1 MNITDKVRPNILRL
15 SPYSSARD
23 EFEGNGEVFLDAN
36 ENPNETGLNRYPDPY
51 QRQLKDQIASLKG
64 LDVKQIFLGN
74 GSDEAI
80 DLIMRIFCEP
90 GKDNIII
97 SDPTYGMYAVSANIN
112 DVEVKK
118 VGLSKD
124 FNFTAT
130 ELLKVADAN
139 TKAIFICSPNNPSGN
154 ALDAYEIT
162 KAIATFDGVVVI
174 DEAYIDFS
182 AQSSFASQLDKYNN
196 LIILQTFSKAWGLAG
211 LRLGMA
217 FSSPEIIKLM
227 NKVKP
232 PYNINILTQQEAL
245 KALSNKEKVKEEVKN
260 ILRER
265 DWLISEL
272 SKLSVVNHIF
282 PSDSNFLLVRFN
294 DAQPIF
300 KYLIGKEIIVRDR
313 SKVKHGENC
322 LRITV
327 GTSKENKTL
336 IQALKE
342 YQS

>member
-1 MNITDKVRPNILRL
+1 MNIIDKIRPNILRL

-23 EFEGNGEVFLDAN
+23 EFEGSGEVFLDAN
-36 ENPNETGLNRYPDPY
+36 ENPYETGLNRYPDPY
-51 QRQLKDQIASLKG
+51 QRQLKDQIASLKRV
-64 LDVKQIFLGN
+64 DTKQIFLGN

-90 GKDNIII
+90 GKDNIIV
-97 SDPTYGMYAVSANIN
+97 SDPTYGMYAVSAGIN
-112 DVEVKK
+112 DVEIRK
-118 VGLSKD
+118 VPLSED
-124 FNFTAT
+124 FSFMANDM
-130 ELLKVADAN
+130 LKVADVN

-154 ALDAYEIT
+154 ALNSYEIT
-162 KAIATFDGVVVI
+162 KTIENFDGIVVI

-182 AQSSFASQLDKYNN
+182 AQASFTEQLDKYHN

-217 FSSPEIIKLM
+217 FSSPEIINLM

-232 PYNINILTQQEAL
+232 PYNINIITQQEAL
-245 KALSNKEKVKEEVKN
+245 KTLSNPEKVKEEVTN
-260 ILRER
+260 ILQER
-265 DWLISEL
+265 AWLISEL
-272 SKLSVVNHIF
+272 SKLKIVNHIF

-327 GTSKENKTL
+327 GTSNENKTL
-336 IQALKE
+336 IQALKQYHE
-342 YQS
+342 